1 MEFKCII
8 VDDEQP
14 ARKLLENY
22 CSKIKSLHVVG
33 CYKSGLDALSVL
45 QEKEIDIL
53 FLDIQM
59 PDISGI
65 DFLKSLKLHK
75 TKVVFTTA
83 YRDYALEGFELDA
96 VDYLL
101 KPIEFHRFLRAI
113 EKVKEVHQK
122 KEKREVKDVEG
133 SLIIRSGKKQY
144 RVPTSEILY
153 IKSES
158 EYVKYVTQN
167 HGNLMVHGALKE
179 VMNSLSNSNNFL
191 RIHRSYIVNMTHITY
206 VEGGRVRI
214 NGEFFPI
221 SETYRLDFLKTWK

>member
-22 CSKIKSLHVVG
+22 CSKIKSLHLVG

-122 KEKREVKDVEG
+122 KEKLEVKDVEG

-179 VMNSLSNSNNFL
+179 VMNSLSNNNKFL

-206 VEGGRVRI
+206 VEGSRVRI
-214 NGEFFPI
+214 NGEFFSI
-221 SETYRLDFLKTWK
+221 SETYRLNFLKTWK